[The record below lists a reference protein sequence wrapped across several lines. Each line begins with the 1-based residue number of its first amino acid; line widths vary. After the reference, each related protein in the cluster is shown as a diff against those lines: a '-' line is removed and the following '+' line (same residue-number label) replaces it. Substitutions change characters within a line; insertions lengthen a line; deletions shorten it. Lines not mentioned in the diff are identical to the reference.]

1 MMGSDCISSGSVFV
15 SVSAQHKFASLSRYK
30 RFSFFFFF
38 PQSTTEVVC
47 CAHFRLIRKKPG
59 QQTRSYPG
67 DGYSYQTVFSSIR
80 LLLSLR
86 IDFNLQPESQSH
98 LFTSET
104 CVNSFLARRQT
115 AVVPQDPEL
124 NVTPAS
130 STLGQ
135 AGLSWRRPARSK
147 QVGWC
152 CDGGTRRI

>member
-1 MMGSDCISSGSVFV
+1 MMGSDCISGIVFV
-15 SVSAQHKFASLSRYK
+15 SVSTQHKFASPSRYK
-30 RFSFFFFF
+30 RFFLFFFFK
-38 PQSTTEVVC
+38 QSTMEVMC

-115 AVVPQDPEL
+115 ADVPQDPEL

-130 STLGQ
+130 SALGQ
-135 AGLSWRRPARSK
+135 AGLSWQRPARSK
-147 QVGWC
+147 QVGCC
-152 CDGGTRRI
+152 CDCGT

>member
-1 MMGSDCISSGSVFV
+1 MFQ
-15 SVSAQHKFASLSRYK
+15 SARSTNLHRCPDTKDFL
-30 RFSFFFFF
+30 SFFVK
-38 PQSTTEVVC
+38 QSTTEVMC

-104 CVNSFLARRQT
+104 RVNSFLARRQT
-115 AVVPQDPEL
+115 ADVPQDPVL

-135 AGLSWRRPARSK
+135 ARLKLAEARAE
-147 QVGWC
+147 QTGWLLL
-152 CDGGTRRI
+152 